1 MDEIID
7 RRFERVEKALATL
20 ITSIS
25 TYNPAPALA
34 NDLHSAL
41 STQHTNYLAVSTHQ
55 SNHAKILSL
64 QSTSQDLDT
73 QIKETLILLTTTRSA
88 LLSTPSTSFPPSTST
103 NPVSYSELLSYARR
117 ISKFTLPTSYR
128 ESKSASA
135 QQPGSA
141 EETGA
146 NTPRESKSGTQTNGT
161 ATPVNGV
168 ERERDMQ
175 MDIDSGTPI
184 GSGIGGGAPQT
195 TNASNN
201 TALPTEYSRWLNPP
215 PDLFLPWPTEETIRR
230 GALASIQILVDTG
243 VDPATFDPARSAEL
257 EAERK
262 RIQEEED
269 RAREEGEERMR
280 EVKRRMS
287 SAGAGAGS
295 GEVRMQTQEK
305 AKAFQLETFDDD
317 DEDD

>member
-34 NDLHSAL
+34 NDLVTADAEL
-41 STQHTNYLAVSTHQ
+41 TQGLEQCN
-55 SNHAKILSL
+55 
-64 QSTSQDLDT
+64 
-73 QIKETLILLTTTRSA
+73 A

-103 NPVSYSELLSYARR
+103 NAVSYSELLSYARR

-128 ESKSASA
+128 EGDSASA
-135 QQPGSA
+135 STQQSGSA

-146 NTPRESKSGTQTNGT
+146 NTPRETKSGTQTNGT
-161 ATPVNGV
+161 ATPVNGA

-175 MDIDSGTPI
+175 MDVDSGTPI
-184 GSGIGGGAPQT
+184 GIGGAAQPQVSQA

-215 PDLFLPWPTEETIRR
+215 PDMFVPWPNEETIRR

-243 VDPATFDPARSAEL
+243 VDPATFDPAKSAEL
-257 EAERK
+257 EVERK

-269 RAREEGEERMR
+269 RAREEGEERR
-280 EVKRRMS
+280 RQVERRMS
-287 SAGAGAGS
+287 SVGG
-295 GEVRMQTQEK
+295 GEVRVHAQEK

>member
-25 TYNPAPALA
+25 AYNPAPALA
-34 NDLHSAL
+34 NDL
-41 STQHTNYLAVSTHQ
+41 
-55 SNHAKILSL
+55 ILSL

-73 QIKETLILLTTTRSA
+73 QIKETLTLLTRTRSA
-88 LLSTPSTSFPPSTST
+88 LLSTPATSFAPSTST
-103 NPVSYSELLSYARR
+103 NPVSYAELLSYARR

-128 ESKSASA
+128 GESEREGGGENGN
-135 QQPGSA
+135 GSGA
-141 EETGA
+141 DETGA
-146 NTPRESKSGTQTNGT
+146 NTPRESKSGTQTNGS
-161 ATPVNGV
+161 ATPMNGV
-168 ERERDMQ
+168 P
-175 MDIDSGTPI
+175 MDVDSGTPI
-184 GSGIGGGAPQT
+184 GGGIGISGAAQQQVPQP
-195 TNASNN
+195 TNANN
-201 TALPTEYSRWLNPP
+201 TALPAEYSRWLNPP
-215 PDLFLPWPTEETIRR
+215 PDMFVPWPNEETIRR

-243 VDPATFDPARSAEL
+243 VDPATFDPAKSAEL

-269 RAREEGEERMR
+269 RAREEGEERRRR
-280 EVKRRMS
+280 EVERRMS
-287 SAGAGAGS
+287 GAGG
-295 GEVRMQTQEK
+295 GEGRMQTQEK

>member
-34 NDLHSAL
+34 NDLVTADTEL
-41 STQHTNYLAVSTHQ
+41 TQGLEQRN
-55 SNHAKILSL
+55 
-64 QSTSQDLDT
+64 
-73 QIKETLILLTTTRSA
+73 TRSA
-88 LLSTPSTSFPPSTST
+88 LLSTPATSFAPRTST
-103 NPVSYSELLSYARR
+103 NPVSYAELLSYARR

-128 ESKSASA
+128 GESDREGENGN
-135 QQPGSA
+135 GSGA
-141 EETGA
+141 DETGA
-146 NTPRESKSGTQTNGT
+146 NTPKESKSGTQTNGS

-168 ERERDMQ
+168 Q
-175 MDIDSGTPI
+175 MDVDSGTPI
-184 GSGIGGGAPQT
+184 GGGIGIGGAAQQQVPQA
-195 TNASNN
+195 TNANN
-201 TALPTEYSRWLNPP
+201 TALPAEYSRWLNPP
-215 PDLFLPWPTEETIRR
+215 PDMFVPWPNEETIRR

-243 VDPATFDPARSAEL
+243 VDPATFDPAKSAEL

-269 RAREEGEERMR
+269 RAREEGEERRRR
-280 EVKRRMS
+280 EVERRMS
-287 SAGAGAGS
+287 GAGG
-295 GEVRMQTQEK
+295 GEGRMQTQEK

>member
-1 MDEIID
+1 MEEIID
-7 RRFERVEKALATL
+7 RRFERVERALATL

-34 NDLHSAL
+34 NDL
-41 STQHTNYLAVSTHQ
+41 TQSSLKGSNNAISTHQ

-64 QSTSQDLDT
+64 QATSQDLDT
-73 QIKETLILLTTTRSA
+73 QIRETLTLLTSTRSA
-88 LLSTPSTSFPPSTST
+88 LLSTPSTSFPPHTST

-128 ESKSASA
+128 ESESE
-135 QQPGSA
+135 GGA

-168 ERERDMQ
+168 ERDVQ
-175 MDIDSGTPI
+175 MSVDSGTPI
-184 GSGIGGGAPQT
+184 AIGGGGGSGAQQVSQT

-201 TALPTEYSRWLNPP
+201 TALPAEYSRWLNPP
-215 PDLFLPWPTEETIRR
+215 PDVFVPWPNEETIRR

-243 VDPATFDPARSAEL
+243 VDPATFDPAKSAEL

-269 RAREEGEERMR
+269 RAREEGEERRRR
-280 EVKRRMS
+280 EMERRMS
-287 SAGAGAGS
+287 GAGG